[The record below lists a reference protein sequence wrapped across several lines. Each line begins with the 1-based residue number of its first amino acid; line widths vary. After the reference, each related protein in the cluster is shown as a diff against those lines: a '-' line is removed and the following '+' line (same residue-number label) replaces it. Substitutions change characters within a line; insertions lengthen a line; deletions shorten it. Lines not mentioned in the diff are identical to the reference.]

1 MKSVGL
7 FQVVLVAVLFVTRSA
22 CTDAF
27 AQAQGGGT
35 ATVDPTLM
43 KLLADVPAFS
53 ARAVARVFDHAQ
65 NELVATPM
73 TFAKL
78 GDKIRVE
85 VDLAEIRGRSGL
97 VPDAAQMKELGLDRV
112 VSITRPDR
120 KRMYLV
126 YPGKRAYVA
135 VELPKEQLD
144 VAARTQI
151 QAVDLGRDQLDGHQ
165 CIKSRALVTDPNG
178 MTREVLVWKALDLNA
193 FPIQI
198 QTTEF
203 TTIVQVRFS
212 DVGLTKPDAK
222 QFEPPA
228 GYTRFDDLEKLLRGK
243 SSSTPKPKPQK

>member
-1 MKSVGL
+1 MKSVRS
-7 FQVVLVAVLFVTRSA
+7 FQVVLLAVLLFARA
-22 CTDAF
+22 CTDAL

-43 KLLADVPAFS
+43 KLLSDVPAFS
-53 ARAVARVFDHAQ
+53 ARAVARVFDNAQ
-65 NELVATPM
+65 NELVSTPM

-85 VDLAEIRGRSGL
+85 VDFTEVRGRSGL
-97 VPDAAQMKELGLDRV
+97 VPDATQMKELGLDRV

-151 QAVDLGRDQLDGHQ
+151 QAIDLGREQLDGHQ

-178 MTREVLVWKALDLNA
+178 MKREVYVWKALDLNA

-212 DVGLTKPDAK
+212 DVGLAKPDAK

-228 GYTRFDDLEKLLRGK
+228 GYTRFDDLEKLLGGK
-243 SSSTPKPKPQK
+243 ASSAPKPKPRK